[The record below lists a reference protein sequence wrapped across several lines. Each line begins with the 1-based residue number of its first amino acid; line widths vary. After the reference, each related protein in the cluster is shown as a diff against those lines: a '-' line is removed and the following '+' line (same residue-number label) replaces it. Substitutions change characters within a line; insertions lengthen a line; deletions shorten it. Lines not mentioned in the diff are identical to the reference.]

1 MDMKYI
7 RAWSGDGWACVRVR
21 GVLTRA
27 SVGAQCVVQIPVANS
42 PSAITL
48 PLISSNTNLPQSLST
63 INSVAN
69 LIPDCAF
76 RLGIFFSGP
85 SETQSR
91 ESNKQQAAHPNRGS
105 NYTQKHSFS
114 KDTLLIKKMSD
125 DPPPYSK
132 SPFPYSKLVEESAP
146 PEDELCMMPPS
157 QPPSATE
164 FHHHHHHH
172 HEQPPP
178 PPQNYLPTPQQ
189 DSYPQQPSAPVINVF
204 QQPQPAVGL
213 VVATAG
219 VPPGI
224 CTVCRIGKIKNTASF
239 WSWVC
244 CICCLPFGIIPGIIA
259 FYYVNRK
266 PKCNNCGFTI

>member
-1 MDMKYI
+1 MKVKDKRCFFTLKGLI
-7 RAWSGDGWACVRVR
+7 PWNCLPA
-21 GVLTRA
+21 GV
-27 SVGAQCVVQIPVANS
+27 VNVK
-42 PSAITL
+42 TL
-48 PLISSNTNLPQSLST
+48 LQLSIQLDKIKTNLGDLDLGFLSSSRPLE
-63 INSVAN
+63 IWQPS
-69 LIPDCAF
+69 DCAF